1 MPRPFDYIRKEGR
14 KTEVGESKQKKGN
27 CARQLP
33 NTHRNKKMERIELKH
48 LYINYRFFPENKSSS
63 SLNGMCNI

>member
-1 MPRPFDYIRKEGR
+1 
-14 KTEVGESKQKKGN
+14 
-27 CARQLP
+27 
-33 NTHRNKKMERIELKH
+33 MERIELKH

>member
-27 CARQLP
+27 CTRQLP
-33 NTHRNKKMERIELKH
+33 NTHRNKKMERIELKR
-48 LYINYRFFPENKSSS
+48 LYINYRF
-63 SLNGMCNI
+63 